1 MCFFII
7 TYYNVSD
14 SEPFNEMIRHKGK
27 EVVTDFLINRGGGGG
42 GLLMTYYLVHA
53 HCELNI

>member
-27 EVVTDFLINRGGGGG
+27 EVVTDFLINRGGGGAFIN
-42 GLLMTYYLVHA
+42 YYLVHA

>member
-27 EVVTDFLINRGGGGG
+27 EVVTDFLINRGGGGR
-42 GLLMTYYLVHA
+42 L
-53 HCELNI
+53 

>member
-14 SEPFNEMIRHKGK
+14 SEPFSEMIRLKGK
-27 EVVTDFLINRGGGGG
+27 EVVTDFLINRGGGAF
-42 GLLMTYYLVHA
+42 MTYYLVHA